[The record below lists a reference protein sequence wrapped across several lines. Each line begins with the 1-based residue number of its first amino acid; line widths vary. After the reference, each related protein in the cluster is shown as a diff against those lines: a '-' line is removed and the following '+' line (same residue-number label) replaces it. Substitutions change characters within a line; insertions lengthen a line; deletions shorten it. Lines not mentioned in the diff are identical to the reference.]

1 MVPGDPESL
10 PRIRSGRVSDVHR
23 PILGAPAPGADER
36 DMTSHDNPAADLLFA
51 ARATV
56 ALGVVV
62 SGLLR
67 IAGVA

>member
-1 MVPGDPESL
+1 MSL
-10 PRIRSGRVSDVHR
+10 AILKSQPRVVGGQVSDVR
-23 PILGAPAPGADER
+23 RTVLRQEARRADGR
-36 DMTSHDNPAADLLFA
+36 HMTSHDNPAADLLFA

-62 SGLLR
+62 TALLR